1 MLGIANNVY
10 ACAWMVVVLF
20 FSSWPAF
27 TPVTPQTMNYS
38 VFITV
43 FVAGCSGVYYW
54 VRGRREYKGPVV
66 EVVLPS

>member
-1 MLGIANNVY
+1 MANNAY
-10 ACAWMVVVLF
+10 ACAWMVVILF

-27 TPVTPQTMNYS
+27 RPVTKQTMNYS

-43 FVAGCSGVYYW
+43 FVAGVSGVYYGIW
-54 VRGRREYKGPVV
+54 GRRSYKGPVV